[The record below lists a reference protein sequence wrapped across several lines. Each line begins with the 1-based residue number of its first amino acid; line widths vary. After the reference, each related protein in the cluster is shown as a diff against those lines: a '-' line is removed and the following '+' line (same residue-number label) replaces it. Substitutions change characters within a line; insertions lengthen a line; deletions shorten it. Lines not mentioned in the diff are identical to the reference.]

1 VTDLPIKDILNN
13 LLVMP
18 KVMLTPL
25 GVVLPTAAQTAFKLL
40 SVNDATGQL
49 FLHPD
54 HTYTAQLSIDMDDGQ
69 TIVVPAWRVQ
79 YSNARGPYKGGIR
92 FHSDV
97 DLAEVTTLAGLMAF
111 KTAVAN
117 IPLGGSKGGVRIDGR
132 TLSATERERVAR
144 AYIRAFGQCLG
155 PTRDIPAPDINTDS
169 ATMGW
174 MLDEYER
181 MVGFS
186 SPGVITGKPLS
197 LFGSQGRNSATS
209 LGGKYV
215 LDKLLDHLNI
225 KKHPLTV
232 AIQGVG
238 NVGGGL
244 ARLLSED
251 SRYRVIAISDT
262 HSAVYHQTGLDIL
275 DVLQHKEKTGSV
287 ENAEYTH
294 NLTNSELLAL
304 PVDILV
310 LAALENQ
317 VTAVNQKEVQA
328 KIVLELANHPVT
340 SEADE
345 LLSQRDIVVV
355 PDILANIGGV
365 VVSYFEW
372 VQNQQNFYW
381 SESDIQVRLRQIIY
395 TAFADVAQASATH
408 NVDFRTGAYI
418 VGATRLLTA
427 MRLRGVIH

>member
-1 VTDLPIKDILNN
+1 
-13 LLVMP
+13 
-18 KVMLTPL
+18 
-25 GVVLPTAAQTAFKLL
+25 
-40 SVNDATGQL
+40 
-49 FLHPD
+49 
-54 HTYTAQLSIDMDDGQ
+54 
-69 TIVVPAWRVQ
+69 
-79 YSNARGPYKGGIR
+79 
-92 FHSDV
+92 
-97 DLAEVTTLAGLMAF
+97 
-111 KTAVAN
+111 
-117 IPLGGSKGGVRIDGR
+117 
-132 TLSATERERVAR
+132 
-144 AYIRAFGQCLG
+144 
-155 PTRDIPAPDINTDS
+155 
-169 ATMGW
+169 
-174 MLDEYER
+174 
-181 MVGFS
+181 
-186 SPGVITGKPLS
+186 
-197 LFGSQGRNSATS
+197 
-209 LGGKYV
+209 
-215 LDKLLDHLNI
+215 
-225 KKHPLTV
+225 
-232 AIQGVG
+232 
-238 NVGGGL
+238 
-244 ARLLSED
+244 LSED